1 MEAETEHAQDE
12 IKRLQGC
19 IEDLIGVLAFSAIW
33 TVQDSS
39 RTIRTL
45 LDALLGMLRLD
56 FAYARLSDSVG
67 GLAVEDV
74 RAAQRGNL
82 AAEPQDVGR
91 ALDPWLTV
99 VHATSP
105 LLIPNPIGDGTVSIA
120 VFRLGFQDEI
130 GVLVAASQRADFPT
144 KIEMLLL
151 RVAANQAAIAL
162 QEARH
167 VSEQTRVA
175 AELERRVAE
184 RTRELTAANE
194 ESNTQMAE
202 RKRAEAYVA
211 YQANLLANVHDAIL
225 ATDEQFNLTAWNRAA
240 EEMYGW
246 KSEEVLGE
254 NVEDVIR
261 TEISATQ
268 RSEALDLL
276 AATGHYHADF
286 VQYRRD
292 GWPLRIQGD
301 IMALRDEAGE
311 ITGYVCAFRDVTKRK
326 EAEAEALELKDELTA
341 ELNAMTRLHEL
352 STRLLASTDLQP
364 LLEEVLDATMAML
377 RADFGNI
384 QLYNPQTNA
393 LEIVAQRGFRQDFL
407 DYFNS
412 VHEGTCSCGTAV
424 LRRERVVIEDVLTDP
439 SFAPHLQ
446 VADSAGFR
454 AVQSTPLFS
463 RSGEPLAMIST
474 HFRQTHRPSEH
485 ELRLTDLYARQ
496 AAELIELKRT
506 DETLRA
512 SEERFRSYFELG
524 LIGMVITSPDK
535 ICLEVN
541 DELCRILG
549 YERSEL
555 LQMTWAEI
563 SHPDDLA
570 EDVSNFERVMAGEID
585 GYTMDKRWIRKD
597 GRMIETIMA
606 AKCLRRA
613 GGTVDYFVGLVQ
625 DITERKLAE
634 AQRREAN
641 ERVEMVLDSITDKFF
656 AVDNEW
662 RYTSFNK
669 HAEEQLH
676 VLGRNP
682 TSLIGKVLWEE
693 FPHPASENELLR
705 AMDERVVTTDE
716 DFSPLLGEWYENRIY
731 PNSDGGLAIFQRY
744 ITKRKRAEEELRRS
758 EAYLAE
764 AQRISHTGSWAWNV
778 STGELFWSLEHFRI
792 CGVDPEQFRLTM
804 ETAQQLIH
812 PDDCSSA
819 HQAFFEATSEK
830 RIFERDLRFVCPDGT
845 IRYVH
850 SLAQP
855 VFSESGELT
864 EYVGTVMDVTE
875 RKRAD
880 EELQRSEAHLAE
892 AQRIGHIGSW
902 IWNVE
907 TGECFWSREHFRI
920 FGLDPD
926 SFKPTKENTQRLIH
940 PEDLPFVEQT
950 LEKAIRES
958 SDFQIEYRI
967 IRPDGSTRFHR
978 GLGHPVDKE
987 QRDREFIGMV
997 VDVTERKLAED
1008 ALRDAQTELAHVTRV
1023 LALGELT
1030 ASIAHEVNQP
1040 LAAIVTNGQASLRLL
1055 SRETPDLDGTR
1066 EALEAMIK
1074 DGIRASEV
1082 IKRIRGLMKKS
1093 IPGKALLNI
1102 NETIR
1107 EVIALSVGELARNQV
1122 SLQTELEP
1130 DLPPVLADRV
1140 QVQQVVLNLVL
1151 NANEAMAGIDK
1162 RSRRLLISSE
1172 KGAADNVVVSVLDS
1186 GSGFSADDSERIFE
1200 AFFTTK
1206 SKTGGLG
1213 LGLSISRTIIEG
1225 HGGRLW
1231 ASPNKVKGATF
1242 RFTLPIGGDR
1252 H

>member
-1 MEAETEHAQDE
+1 MEAEAEQAQDE

-19 IEDLIGVLAFSAIW
+19 INDLIGVLAFSAIW

-99 VHATSP
+99 AHATSP

-120 VFRLGFQDEI
+120 VFKFGFQDEI

-246 KSEEVLGE
+246 KAEEVLGE

-311 ITGYVCAFRDVTKRK
+311 ITGYVCAFRDVTSRK
-326 EAEAEALELKDELTA
+326 KAEAEALALKDELAA
-341 ELNAMTRLHEL
+341 ELKAMTRLHEL
-352 STRLLASTDLQP
+352 STRLLTSRDLQP
-364 LLEEVLDATMAML
+364 LLEEVLDATIAL
-377 RADFGNI
+377 LHADFGNI
-384 QLYNPQTNA
+384 QLYNSQTKA
-393 LEIVAQRGFRQDFL
+393 LEIVAQRGFRQDFI
-407 DYFNS
+407 DYLNS
-412 VHEGTCSCGTAV
+412 VPEGIASCGTAL
-424 LRRERVVIEDVLTDP
+424 LRRERVVVEDVLTDP

-446 VADSAGFR
+446 VVAAAGYR

-463 RSGEPLAMIST
+463 RSGEPLGMIST
-474 HFRQTHRPSEH
+474 HFRQTHRPSQH

-496 AAELIELKRT
+496 AAELIELKRAE
-506 DETLRA
+506 ETLRA

-524 LIGMVITSPDK
+524 LIGMAITSPDK
-535 ICLEVN
+535 NCLEVN

-563 SHPDDLA
+563 THPNDLA
-570 EDVSNFERVMAGEID
+570 EDVSNFERVIAGKID

-597 GRMIETIMA
+597 GRIIDTITA

-613 GGTVDYFVGLVQ
+613 DGTVDYCVGLVQ
-625 DITERKLAE
+625 DITERKRTEE
-634 AQRREAN
+634 ALKN
-641 ERVEMVLDSITDKFF
+641 
-656 AVDNEW
+656 
-662 RYTSFNK
+662 
-669 HAEEQLH
+669 
-676 VLGRNP
+676 
-682 TSLIGKVLWEE
+682 
-693 FPHPASENELLR
+693 
-705 AMDERVVTTDE
+705 
-716 DFSPLLGEWYENRIY
+716 
-731 PNSDGGLAIFQRY
+731 
-744 ITKRKRAEEELRRS
+744 
-758 EAYLAE
+758 
-764 AQRISHTGSWAWNV
+764 AQA
-778 STGELFWSLEHFRI
+778 
-792 CGVDPEQFRLTM
+792 
-804 ETAQQLIH
+804 
-812 PDDCSSA
+812 
-819 HQAFFEATSEK
+819 
-830 RIFERDLRFVCPDGT
+830 
-845 IRYVH
+845 
-850 SLAQP
+850 
-855 VFSESGELT
+855 
-864 EYVGTVMDVTE
+864 
-875 RKRAD
+875 
-880 EELQRSEAHLAE
+880 
-892 AQRIGHIGSW
+892 
-902 IWNVE
+902 
-907 TGECFWSREHFRI
+907 
-920 FGLDPD
+920 
-926 SFKPTKENTQRLIH
+926 
-940 PEDLPFVEQT
+940 
-950 LEKAIRES
+950 
-958 SDFQIEYRI
+958 
-967 IRPDGSTRFHR
+967 
-978 GLGHPVDKE
+978 
-987 QRDREFIGMV
+987 
-997 VDVTERKLAED
+997 
-1008 ALRDAQTELAHVTRV
+1008 ELAHAARVTT
-1023 LALGELT
+1023 LGELT

-1055 SRETPDLDGTR
+1055 ARETPDLDGAR
-1066 EALEAMIK
+1066 EAVEAIID

-1093 IPGKALLNI
+1093 TSEKALLNI

-1122 SLQTELEP
+1122 SLKTELEP
-1130 DLPPVLADRV
+1130 DLPLVLADRV

-1151 NANEAMAGIDK
+1151 NANEAMIGIDK
-1162 RSRRLLISSE
+1162 RSRKLLISSQKDGVE
-1172 KGAADNVVVSVLDS
+1172 NVTVAVIDS
-1186 GSGFSADDSERIFE
+1186 GPGFSANDSQRIFD
-1200 AFFTTK
+1200 AFYTTK
-1206 SKTGGLG
+1206 TKSGGLG
-1213 LGLSISRTIIEG
+1213 LGLSISRTIIEA

-1231 ASPNKVKGATF
+1231 ASAHQGGGATF
-1242 RFTLPIGGDR
+1242 RFTIPTVATS